1 MSNELTAERRQAI
14 QALTKAVARDL
25 ARGVKSSAI
34 VQQLVKRNWTEEA
47 AEQFVSQVEK
57 AVTEYR
63 ETPEARQA
71 LAKAYARHMLYGILW
86 AAGGI
91 TVTVAA
97 LTLSANGGTYIV
109 AWGAIIFGIVDFFR
123 GLSGWMKYKD

>member
-14 QALTKAVARDL
+14 HALTKSVARDL
-25 ARGVKSSAI
+25 AHGIKSQAI

-47 AEQFVSQVEK
+47 AEQFVSQVER
-57 AVTEYR
+57 AVTDYR

-71 LAKAYARHMLYGILW
+71 LAKAYARHMLYGFLW
-86 AAGGI
+86 TAGGI
-91 TVTVAA
+91 TVTVATLA
-97 LTLSANGGTYIV
+97 LSANGGTYIV

-123 GLSGWMKYKD
+123 GLFGWLKYKD